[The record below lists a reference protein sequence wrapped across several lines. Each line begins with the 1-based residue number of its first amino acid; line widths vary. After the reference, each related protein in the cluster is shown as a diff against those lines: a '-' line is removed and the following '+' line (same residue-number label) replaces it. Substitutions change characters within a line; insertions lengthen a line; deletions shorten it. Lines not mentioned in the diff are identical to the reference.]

1 MSLQPPDR
9 LSTISKGKQKEE
21 SPQPTDLAEKLI
33 AFRRRTAVATR
44 PKDRSERVPSATATT
59 MSTDKRP
66 PVPPV
71 SRSPKKLLASP
82 AVITK
87 PLLDAPADEFSRK
100 LHISSSSSP
109 SRITPTGPR
118 QNQGSKLY
126 NPDRD
131 PIPTM
136 RRTAEPEAMSDADSS
151 YAPRYT
157 RSPSVTRERQ
167 RDMPARQLFDF
178 RKDDPM
184 RFAAHVRPQE
194 KTRVVPTPKSSGDYI
209 SAASSVSSEL
219 TLSSTTTSTTDASSA
234 PSTIFDQSRHN
245 ARSEDSATNVFS
257 NQLKRLYRNIT
268 SLESKIRDED
278 VELEDDGR
286 FSNRILRNGKEQT
299 QEEGA
304 AEMQKWSKRIE
315 DHKRLA
321 DYIHNMLEISRSPS
335 VPASLHNIPM
345 KYNIIMRLWLT
356 GFNKIL
362 QSLQRACLG
371 SPIAMEF
378 LQEFIIYAYTFYTG
392 LLEEEHLL
400 DYRSNWLEAL
410 GDLARYRMAVAVMTA
425 SSNTDGLALT
435 TANVSEVTA
444 HSMDTEE
451 RGVATK
457 AVSDVP
463 AARIDDSPSPSVGI
477 VAARALELPSEKEQW
492 RRIAQDWYGRGLMR
506 LPGEGKLH
514 HHLGLLYRE
523 VEGEELRAIYHFVKS
538 MVSVHSFLNSREN
551 VLPVWS
557 PDAQARRQA
566 PDAKVPE
573 LFVLLHGMLF
583 TNIQLDDFRPTFSR
597 FMECLALEG
606 AEERQ
611 WMMMAIINI
620 GALFEYGKPNAVLK
634 KTKIV
639 NSSSAPII
647 SRIAKKET
655 LRNDDKMDV
664 DDESKPRLNGSPV
677 MAELDTTSDEPP
689 LAFKLAL
696 KLTFTMLKFALL
708 HHTQKF
714 PQSSK
719 SKLNP
724 YLTMLLTFLA
734 TMLKNQNAKA
744 LLERSIPWD
753 ELAALF
759 ALVPQ
764 DNMRREYLSALN
776 TEEER
781 LLANDT
787 NALPE
792 DWCLRGLEWVSRNV
806 YPHKFWKASEGSEMA
821 EIEIL
826 GKPQPVEVTDGF
838 IEDDNSKRARASKR
852 RSEETRWIRIAR
864 SAIDIAG
871 AVEGFT
877 CVEGTLEWRVEG
889 VLAEQVRH
897 WKEEDRA
904 EQELEEQRHMRS
916 SWGDDAMDIDEEHVE
931 SLSDSSEE
939 DDKND
944 SEEVKILKERRRY
957 LRRLLQSKASS
968 PPRHPRSSKKE
979 KFTHKPL
986 PIVAGYTV
994 LVIDTNILLSSL
1006 SMFSSLVESKSWTV
1020 VVPLPVIMELDGLR
1034 SNSSPELSEAAR
1046 AALDYITSHILTHSL
1061 SLKIQTSKG
1070 NYLSNLNVRIEDVDF
1085 TNDRSMD
1092 DLILKAAIWHDEHWS
1107 DRSALLQAEV
1117 SQSNMT
1123 PVKVVLITLDR
1134 NLRLKAR
1141 SRQIPAASEKDLA
1154 SLFAGKPLSINLR
1167 MTLET

>member
-1 MSLQPPDR
+1 MIVRRLDPSNSKSMAFIGGRSPDER
-9 LSTISKGKQKEE
+9 QMWMMFVEWLRVKQGIVVGKVKVTPQANTTGWGWGIKEHLHIWGSDKAVVFRGSTISKGKQKEE

-44 PKDRSERVPSATATT
+44 SKDRSERVPSATAPT
-59 MSTDKRP
+59 MSTDKRL

-71 SRSPKKLLASP
+71 SRSTKKLLASP

-87 PLLDAPADEFSRK
+87 PLLDAPADEFLRK

-109 SRITPTGPR
+109 SRVMPTGPR

-126 NPDRD
+126 NPDCD

-157 RSPSVTRERQ
+157 RSPSVTRESQ

-194 KTRVVPTPKSSGDYI
+194 KTQVVPTPKSSGDYI
-209 SAASSVSSEL
+209 CSASSVSSEL

-286 FSNRILRNGKEQT
+286 FSNRILRNGKEQS

-345 KYNIIMRLWLT
+345 KYNIIM
-356 GFNKIL
+356 
-362 QSLQRACLG
+362 

-378 LQEFIIYAYTFYTG
+378 LQEFIIYAYTFYTR
-392 LLEEEHLL
+392 LYEEEHLS

-410 GDLARYRMAVAVMTA
+410 SDLARCRMAVAVMTA
-425 SSNTDGLALT
+425 NSNTDGLALT

-444 HSMDTEE
+444 HTMDTEE

-477 VAARALELPSEKEQW
+477 VAARALELLPEKEQW
-492 RRIAQDWYGRGLMR
+492 RRIAQDWYGLGLMR

-538 MVSVHSFLNSREN
+538 MVSVRSFLNSREN

-573 LFVLLHGMLF
+573 LF
-583 TNIQLDDFRPTFSR
+583 LDDFRPTFSR
-597 FMECLALEG
+597 FMECLVLEG

-634 KTKIV
+634 RIKLV
-639 NSSSAPII
+639 NSSSAPVI
-647 SRIAKKET
+647 SCIAKKET
-655 LRNDDKMDV
+655 SRNDDKMDV
-664 DDESKPRLNGSPV
+664 DDESKPRLNGFPV
-677 MAELDTTSDEPP
+677 MAESDTTSDEPP

-696 KLTFTMLKFALL
+696 KLTFTMLKFALY
-708 HHTQKF
+708 T
-714 PQSSK
+714 
-719 SKLNP
+719 
-724 YLTMLLTFLA
+724 
-734 TMLKNQNAKA
+734 
-744 LLERSIPWD
+744 
-753 ELAALF
+753 
-759 ALVPQ
+759 
-764 DNMRREYLSALN
+764 MRREYLSALN

-792 DWCLRGLEWVSRNV
+792 DWCLRGLEWVGRNI
-806 YPHKFWKASEGSEMA
+806 YPHKFWKASEGCEKA

-826 GKPQPVEVTDGF
+826 GKPQPVQVTDGF
-838 IEDDNSKRARASKR
+838 IEDDNSKKASSSKR
-852 RSEETRWIRIAR
+852 RSEETRWIRTAR

-889 VLAEQVRH
+889 VLVEQVRH
-897 WKEEDRA
+897 WKEEDRV
-904 EQELEEQRHMRS
+904 EQELEERRRMCS
-916 SWGDDAMDIDEEHVE
+916 SWGDDAMDIDEEHAE
-931 SLSDSSEE
+931 SFSDSSEE
-939 DDKND
+939 VDEND
-944 SEEVKILKERRRY
+944 SEEVKILKIFE
-957 LRRLLQSKASS
+957 
-968 PPRHPRSSKKE
+968 
-979 KFTHKPL
+979 F
-986 PIVAGYTV
+986 
-994 LVIDTNILLSSL
+994 IDTNILLSSL

-1020 VVPLPVIMELDGLR
+1020 VVPLPVIME
-1034 SNSSPELSEAAR
+1034 
-1046 AALDYITSHILTHSL
+1046 AALSL
-1061 SLKIQTSKG
+1061 
-1070 NYLSNLNVRIEDVDF
+1070 
-1085 TNDRSMD
+1085 
-1092 DLILKAAIWHDEHWS
+1092 
-1107 DRSALLQAEV
+1107 
-1117 SQSNMT
+1117 
-1123 PVKVVLITLDR
+1123 
-1134 NLRLKAR
+1134 
-1141 SRQIPAASEKDLA
+1141 
-1154 SLFAGKPLSINLR
+1154 PLS
-1167 MTLET
+1167 TLEG

>member
-1 MSLQPPDR
+1 
-9 LSTISKGKQKEE
+9 
-21 SPQPTDLAEKLI
+21 
-33 AFRRRTAVATR
+33 
-44 PKDRSERVPSATATT
+44 
-59 MSTDKRP
+59 MSTDKRL

-71 SRSPKKLLASP
+71 SRSTKKLLASA

-109 SRITPTGPR
+109 SRVMPTGPR

-157 RSPSVTRERQ
+157 RSPSVTRESQ

-209 SAASSVSSEL
+209 CAASSVSSEL

-245 ARSEDSATNVFS
+245 AQSEDSATNVFS

-286 FSNRILRNGKEQT
+286 FSNRILRNGKEQS

-378 LQEFIIYAYTFYTG
+378 LQEFIIYAYTFYTR
-392 LLEEEHLL
+392 LYEEEHLS

-410 GDLARYRMAVAVMTA
+410 GDLARCRMAVAVMTA
-425 SSNTDGLALT
+425 NSNTDGLALT

-444 HSMDTEE
+444 HTMDTEE

-477 VAARALELPSEKEQW
+477 VAARALELLPEKEQW
-492 RRIAQDWYGRGLMR
+492 RRIAQDWYGLGLMR

-538 MVSVHSFLNSREN
+538 MVSVRSFLNSREN

-557 PDAQARRQA
+557 PDAQARQA

-634 KTKIV
+634 RTKLV
-639 NSSSAPII
+639 NSSSAPVI

-655 LRNDDKMDV
+655 SRNDDKMDV

-677 MAELDTTSDEPP
+677 MAESDTTSDEPP

-708 HHTQKF
+708 HQTPKF
-714 PQSSK
+714 SQFSK

-734 TMLKNQNAKA
+734 TMLKNQNAKE

-759 ALVPQ
+759 VLVPQ
-764 DNMRREYLSALN
+764 DTMRCEYLSALN

-792 DWCLRGLEWVSRNV
+792 DWCLHGLEWVGRNI
-806 YPHKFWKASEGSEMA
+806 YPHKFWKASEGCEKA

-826 GKPQPVEVTDGF
+826 GKPQPVQVTDGF
-838 IEDDNSKRARASKR
+838 IEDDNSKKASSSKR
-852 RSEETRWIRIAR
+852 RSEETRWIRTAR

-871 AVEGFT
+871 AVQGFT

-889 VLAEQVRH
+889 VLVEQVRH
-897 WKEEDRA
+897 WKEEDRV
-904 EQELEEQRHMRS
+904 EQELEERGRMCS
-916 SWGDDAMDIDEEHVE
+916 SWGDDAMDIDEEHAE
-931 SLSDSSEE
+931 SFSDSSEE
-939 DDKND
+939 VDEND
-944 SEEVKILKERRRY
+944 SEEVKILKIFE
-957 LRRLLQSKASS
+957 
-968 PPRHPRSSKKE
+968 
-979 KFTHKPL
+979 F
-986 PIVAGYTV
+986 
-994 LVIDTNILLSSL
+994 IDTNILLSSL

-1020 VVPLPVIMELDGLR
+1020 VVPLPVIMELDD
-1034 SNSSPELSEAAR
+1034 SVKP
-1046 AALDYITSHILTHSL
+1046 
-1061 SLKIQTSKG
+1061 SKQ
-1070 NYLSNLNVRIEDVDF
+1070 L
-1085 TNDRSMD
+1085 
-1092 DLILKAAIWHDEHWS
+1092 
-1107 DRSALLQAEV
+1107 
-1117 SQSNMT
+1117 
-1123 PVKVVLITLDR
+1123 
-1134 NLRLKAR
+1134 
-1141 SRQIPAASEKDLA
+1141 
-1154 SLFAGKPLSINLR
+1154 
-1167 MTLET
+1167 